1 MHLHSF
7 GTLGVI
13 YEMVMQATPEFGVKK
28 CIYADVPWATFLSDP
43 KEFDRLNQDK
53 VYISYF
59 TNWQEEK
66 MNSIWT
72 GDAFEPHNGDYS
84 EWMVDYEELCDATW
98 FDGHLVKKQHPV
110 PGRSDEPCVD
120 SGFGMWNEKIYH
132 FKPDLPPSSAG
143 DEIQSEFFVTYGDMP
158 RAVLDLYSQAELFR
172 DLVQITEI
180 RGVAADTI
188 PLSPAKDK
196 TVFGIHFTWKHD
208 FEGVYFAAEKVQ
220 QILAKYDYRVH
231 YGKFFHAD

>member
-1 MHLHSF
+1 M
-7 GTLGVI
+7 
-13 YEMVMQATPEFGVKK
+13 KK
-28 CIYADVPWATFLSDP
+28 CIYADVPWATFLKDP

-53 VYISYF
+53 LYISYF

-72 GDAFEPHNGDYS
+72 GEAFEPHDGDYS
-84 EWMVDYEELCDATW
+84 EWMLDYEELCDATW

-143 DEIQSEFFVTYGDMP
+143 DEIQSEFFVTYDDMP
-158 RAVLDLYSQAELFR
+158 KAVLDLYS
-172 DLVQITEI
+172 
-180 RGVAADTI
+180 
-188 PLSPAKDK
+188 
-196 TVFGIHFTWKHD
+196 
-208 FEGVYFAAEKVQ
+208 
-220 QILAKYDYRVH
+220 
-231 YGKFFHAD
+231 